1 MNVLETDRLLLRRLD
16 AGDAAFILGLLNEP
30 SWLQFIGDK
39 GVRTLD
45 DARAYIATGPMAM
58 YERYGFGMYW
68 TGLKSGEP
76 IGICGLVKRPALDD
90 VDLGFALFPAYWG
103 KGYAAEAAAAV
114 MDHAH
119 RAFGLKRIVAITVQD
134 NVRSIRLLEK
144 LGLAFERNFRM
155 GEAGPE
161 LRLFAHTF

>member
-1 MNVLETDRLLLRRLD
+1 MNVLETPRLLLRRLD
-16 AGDAAFILGLLNEP
+16 TGDAAFILGLVNEP
-30 SWLQFIGDK
+30 SWLQFIGDR

-45 DARAYIATGPMAM
+45 DARAYIANGPMAM
-58 YERYGFGMYW
+58 YERYGFGLYW

-90 VDLGFALFPAYWG
+90 VDLGFALLPAYWG
-103 KGYAAEAAAAV
+103 NGYAAESAAAV
-114 MDHAH
+114 MELAH
-119 RAFGLKRIVAITVQD
+119 RAFGLERVIAITSQD

-144 LGLAFERNFRM
+144 LGMAFERNVRM
-155 GEAGPE
+155 SEAEPE